1 MNAPM
6 PHTQVEMG
14 GNPTIGARIFALVLT
29 VGVYIVLVGLI
40 FLSPFALNS
49 TAIQNDV
56 YMTNLFLSPPIIILG
71 AICLIIGWIGL
82 QRAVNAGRASG
93 IGMRPMIIAT
103 LGAVVMAAGY
113 LAFGGQFMFA
123 SGDVEW
129 PPYMNDMS
137 IVVAL
142 VVGALV
148 LVAALF
154 WGLTRGE
161 QRNLS

>member
-6 PHTQVEMG
+6 PHAQVDMG
-14 GNPTIGARIFALVLT
+14 GKPTIGARIFALVLT
-29 VGVYIVLVGLI
+29 VGVYIVLVGLV

-71 AICLIIGWIGL
+71 VLCLLIGWIGL
-82 QRAVNAGRASG
+82 QRAVNSGRASG

-103 LGAVVMAAGY
+103 LGVLVMAGGY
-113 LAFGGQFMFA
+113 LAFGGRYTFA
-123 SGDVEW
+123 SGEVEW
-129 PPYMNDMS
+129 PPYMNGAS

-148 LVAALF
+148 LIAALL
-154 WGLTRGE
+154 WGLTRRE
-161 QRNLS
+161 QRNVS